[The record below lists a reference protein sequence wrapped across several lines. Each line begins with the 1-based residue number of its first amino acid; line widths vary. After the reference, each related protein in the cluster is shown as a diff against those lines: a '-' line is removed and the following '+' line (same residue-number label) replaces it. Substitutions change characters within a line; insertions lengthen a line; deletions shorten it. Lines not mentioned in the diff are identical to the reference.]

1 MYYLQY
7 GYGYMLKTTY
17 FDEKKMRELCEKLIA
32 VEEER
37 FAEKRGISVDELD
50 RYLDTVIEDGG

>member
-1 MYYLQY
+1 
-7 GYGYMLKTTY
+7 MLTTTY

-37 FAEKRGISVDELD
+37 LAEKRGISVDELD